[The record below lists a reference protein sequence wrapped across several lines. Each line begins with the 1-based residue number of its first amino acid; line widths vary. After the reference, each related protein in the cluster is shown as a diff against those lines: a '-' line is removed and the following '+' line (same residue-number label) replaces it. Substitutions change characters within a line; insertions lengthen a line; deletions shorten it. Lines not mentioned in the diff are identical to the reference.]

1 MMAMNWKKHF
11 SVTNSIIFIVLA
23 GLILY
28 SMSFIFP
35 ATDDAFVVNNI
46 RPVVAEVEGY
56 VSEIYVKNGEE
67 VKKGQPLFKVL
78 DDPYRYDL
86 EHSQARLKRAK
97 AKLRSLIHQLNKDV
111 NFSQNLKAIYEKI
124 ALDDEK
130 YQAGFSANVVS
141 QIIAQDSLKD
151 TKAARS
157 NFQSSMNQIEIDEE
171 NIIAE
176 EHNIHALEAVV
187 KKAKFYLEQ
196 TVVYAQENGI
206 IQNFYL
212 ALGNPV
218 NFNEPLFSFV
228 TTDDVIIQANFNETD
243 LRLVQPGDDV
253 LIFPRT
259 YLFQKIYHGKIISG
273 YWAVNRQETNSR
285 TQLQNVT
292 NENQWLL
299 LPQRLP
305 IQIRVTDVDP
315 DYPLRVGSSVYVY
328 IDV

>member
-1 MMAMNWKKHF
+1 MTMNWKKHF
-11 SVTNSIIFIVLA
+11 TVTNSIIFIVLA

-28 SMSFIFP
+28 TVSFIFP
-35 ATDDAFVVNNI
+35 VTDDAFVVSNI

-56 VSEIYVKNGEE
+56 ISEIYVKNGDQ

-78 DDPYRYDL
+78 DDPYRYDF
-86 EHSQARLKRAK
+86 ERSQAQLKKAK
-97 AKLRSLIHQLNKDV
+97 AKLRSLAHQLNKDV
-111 NFSQNLKAIYEKI
+111 NYSQNLKAIYEKI

-130 YQAGFSANVVS
+130 YQAGFKANVVS
-141 QIIAQDSLKD
+141 KITAQDSLKD
-151 TKAARS
+151 TKAARA
-157 NFQSSMNQIEIDEE
+157 NYRSSINQIEIDEE
-171 NIIAE
+171 NIVAE
-176 EHNIHALEAVV
+176 EHNTHALEAVV

-196 TVVYAQENGI
+196 TVVYAQDNGI

-273 YWAVNRQETNSR
+273 YWSVNRQETNAR
-285 TQLQNVT
+285 TQLQHVA

-305 IQIRVTDVDP
+305 IQIRVTDADP